1 MSAIDDYTIDDAR
14 HYGFGLLGLYK
25 LWHWNNCIPHGP
37 WHDELDEK
45 MRATQRELD
54 DRYQLLPMDADS
66 EVIHVGDELCGY
78 GYPHGGVYC
87 KAIANECTIL
97 VGVDDEPYGDWLM
110 WDAGDCHHYH
120 KPTIEDILRR
130 FGFMYGTANAD
141 ELDSLVAE
149 YAERLQLKEDE

>member
-54 DRYQLLPMDADS
+54 DRYQLLPMDADG
-66 EVIHVGDELCGY
+66 EVIHVGD
-78 GYPHGGVYC
+78 
-87 KAIANECTIL
+87 KMA
-97 VGVDDEPYGDWLM
+97 YGDHVFM
-110 WDAGDCHHYH
+110 VCGVGRESDVSSVYYTEEGGYDAYIAGVCHHYH
-120 KPTIEDILRR
+120 KPTVEEVLREFAVACEDA
-130 FGFMYGTANAD
+130 GNAGP
-141 ELDSLVAE
+141 EVQRLAGE
-149 YAERLQLKEDE
+149 YAKKLQLKEDE